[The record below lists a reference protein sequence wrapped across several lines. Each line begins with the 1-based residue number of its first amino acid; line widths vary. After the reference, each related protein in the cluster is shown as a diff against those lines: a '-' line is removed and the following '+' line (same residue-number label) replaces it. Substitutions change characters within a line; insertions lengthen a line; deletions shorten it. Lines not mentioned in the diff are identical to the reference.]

1 MSDTAPIG
9 ILQEVIKL
17 CFSTPLVA
25 YDAGEFPWYLGHV
38 CSRWRALFFSM
49 RSTFW
54 NRIIINDWQQVTATR
69 HIEGIVAFFL
79 GRTCGKP
86 FSFIYIRTSRTHDIR
101 QILAHSEQ
109 WEEACIRLQPYEL
122 EYLCDIKGRPP
133 LLEELD
139 IDMIRR
145 GQDHWRMEAANI
157 FEDAP
162 LLTHVVLWDAPGP
175 SKFNW
180 SSLTVVSFQQF
191 TKNFLPIL
199 RETINLVELCIE
211 HSFPE
216 DLYSKEGRLIHLPR
230 LERLSINAVAF
241 LTILATPSLQQLK
254 LNISESTISDID
266 RAGIMGAFLRRWG
279 IKLSALVIE
288 DGYAATAK
296 AILLLTPELDKLALV
311 NVSNVAIVFDWMAE
325 TGTQELR
332 FNSLL
337 VKWTYRRVGEGLA
350 ALHDMITLRNPSP
363 KEVFIQILKESQS
376 GAANVMQPLCRD
388 RGI

>member
-1 MSDTAPIG
+1 MLGNFHGTSATSVPGGEPCSSRCDRRSGIESLSMIG
-9 ILQEVIKL
+9 SK
-17 CFSTPLVA
+17 
-25 YDAGEFPWYLGHV
+25 
-38 CSRWRALFFSM
+38 
-49 RSTFW
+49 
-54 NRIIINDWQQVTATR
+54 
-69 HIEGIVAFFL
+69 
-79 GRTCGKP
+79 
-86 FSFIYIRTSRTHDIR
+86 
-101 QILAHSEQ
+101 
-109 WEEACIRLQPYEL
+109 LQPPGISRGLLLSFSIALVGNHSLSYIFGHLVLTTFGKYSPIQSSGKRHAFDCSHMNL
-122 EYLCDIKGRPP
+122 EYLCDIKGRLP

-296 AILLLTPELDKLALV
+296 AILLLTPEPDKLALL